1 MYNSQ
6 YFIGCPLNANGEAM
20 RVLARDIDRFA
31 RNDVHENSQWIS
43 SLSDHNNPKMS
54 EDSRIAHRRIMHG
67 VFEAL
72 FGQRARS
79 SGPRVNL

>member
-1 MYNSQ
+1 
-6 YFIGCPLNANGEAM
+6 M
-20 RVLARDIDRFA
+20 RVLARDLERFV
-31 RNDVHENSQWIS
+31 RRDVQDNSQWIS

-72 FGQRARS
+72 LKQRTRS
-79 SGPRVNL
+79 NGLGVSLR